1 MREEA
6 RRRLLCLLVALIIF
20 VGGVLSVN
28 AWRSTVIIADTTPP
42 RIDRDKTTHGYMAY
56 QNPVTLKCV
65 VHENVEMD
73 YVEATVYSPVG
84 FPPSTTVTFT
94 LLSHSGDT
102 YVYTGEF
109 SADLGYDQ
117 QYEIVYVAVDKAGH
131 TDTFSTTL
139 MLTDQIRGYVTINGQ
154 QAGPN
159 DKIVVKSLRLD
170 IRVYITVG
178 ADAVESVYGQID
190 GTALNFENKSG
201 YWQKIYQ
208 LPGDGVY
215 ELIVKVKDKTGAETR
230 LASFTIEIHGQQQI
244 VRWTFVAAVVAVF
257 GAIGAVTYMKRRE
270 KGAR

>member
-117 QYEIVYVAVDKAGH
+117 NYEIVYVAVDKAGH

-154 QAGPN
+154 QVGQN

-170 IRVYITVG
+170 IRVYITTG
-178 ADAVESVYGQID
+178 AVESVYGQID
-190 GTALNFENKSG
+190 GTALNFEDKGG

-208 LPGDGVY
+208 LPGDGTY

-230 LASFTIEIHGQQQI
+230 LASFTIEIRGQQQT